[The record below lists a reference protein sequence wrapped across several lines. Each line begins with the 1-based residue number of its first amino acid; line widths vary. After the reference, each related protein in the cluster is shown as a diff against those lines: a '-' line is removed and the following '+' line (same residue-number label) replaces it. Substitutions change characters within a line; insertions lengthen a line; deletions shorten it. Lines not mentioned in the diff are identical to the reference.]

1 MAGEEN
7 VKGDIPGFQ
16 VLVARDG
23 APHFQRVGVHGVF
36 RAGLL
41 VFAVERVKEAVGPA
55 VPVEPV
61 EAAPDGEVLVPRAG
75 VGNVPDEHV
84 DVGLVGGHPR
94 RVEVPD
100 DGGRVDEVAP
110 VEVVVVVQ
118 RVAKVDAVVARH
130 VRRGRDHAAPGACLG
145 QIGNSL
151 SSKSVCTH
159 SHTPAETAVRCPQS
173 ARRPP
178 SAAPTR
184 PGPAPGLPASPG
196 WPA

>member
-1 MAGEEN
+1 MTIGMAGEEN

-41 VFAVERVKEAVGPA
+41 VFAVERVEQPVGPA

-61 EAAPDGEVLVPRAG
+61 EGPPDGEVLVPRAG

-130 VRRGRDHAAPGACLG
+130 VCGGRDHAAPGACLCQTG
-145 QIGNSL
+145 YLVIIEVGMHSL
-151 SSKSVCTH
+151 SYTSGNCCVFCEKREKATFSC
-159 SHTPAETAVRCPQS
+159 
-173 ARRPP
+173 
-178 SAAPTR
+178 
-184 PGPAPGLPASPG
+184 ASPA
-196 WPA
+196 WASP